1 MPEPRLTTQRYRVVM
16 DDGAEH
22 EVRVVN
28 SDMVWFDRERMKHKD
43 WPSPDEG
50 PLFWQTLLAWKAL
63 RRTEVL
69 PDMSLRE
76 FEERAL
82 QIEGLDKEE
91 GGAEVDPTRTD
102 PEPG

>member
-1 MPEPRLTTQRYRVVM
+1 MGEPRLTTPRYRVVM

-28 SDMVWFDRERMKHKD
+28 ADMVWFDRERKRHAD
-43 WPSPDEG
+43 WPAPDEG
-50 PLFWQTLLAWKAL
+50 PLFWQTVLAWKAL

-69 PDMSLRE
+69 PEMSLRT

-82 QIEGLDKEE
+82 QVESLDKEGE
-91 GGAEVDPTRTD
+91 EIVDPTPTD